1 MTDQFKINLGTA
13 YLFWRKGICPCKFC
27 LLLAKGTEAFFEPE
41 RKRSQGKREK
51 RKEDGSLY
59 RKKAE
64 QRKKRTV
71 RAKSLP
77 SC

>member
-27 LLLAKGTEAFFEPE
+27 LLLAKGTEAFFVPE

-51 RKEDGSLY
+51 RTGHCTERKQNKE
-59 RKKAE
+59 RRE
-64 QRKKRTV
+64 Q
-71 RAKSLP
+71 
-77 SC
+77 

>member
-51 RKEDGSLY
+51 RNILRLVGKVIDG
-59 RKKAE
+59 
-64 QRKKRTV
+64 
-71 RAKSLP
+71 
-77 SC
+77 